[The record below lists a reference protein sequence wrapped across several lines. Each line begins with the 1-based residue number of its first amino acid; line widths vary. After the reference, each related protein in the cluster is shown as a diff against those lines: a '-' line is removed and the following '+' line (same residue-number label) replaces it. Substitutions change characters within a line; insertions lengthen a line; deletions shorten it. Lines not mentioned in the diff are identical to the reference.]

1 MPELMQLAWTR
12 NICHESSGTDHIRD
26 MCHVIFPLALLPFAV
41 EASRRKI
48 CQENGAPQTERLV
61 ILQEAQLLP
70 SIIQCMD
77 EDYYAETRVMACHAL
92 HAGLLLAGV
101 HLSVPQLRT
110 VYPEILK
117 RLDDSSNDVRCE
129 VCKVAV
135 AWGMAL
141 PPR

>member
-1 MPELMQLAWTR
+1 
-12 NICHESSGTDHIRD
+12 
-26 MCHVIFPLALLPFAV
+26 MCHVIFPLVLLPFAFD
-41 EASRRKI
+41 ASRGKI
-48 CQENGAPQTERLV
+48 CQENDAPQSERLV

-70 SIIQCMD
+70 SISQCMD

-92 HAGLLLAGV
+92 HAGKLQAGV
-101 HLSVPQLRT
+101 HLPIPQLRA
-110 VYPEILK
+110 VYPETLK

-129 VCKVAV
+129 VCQVAV